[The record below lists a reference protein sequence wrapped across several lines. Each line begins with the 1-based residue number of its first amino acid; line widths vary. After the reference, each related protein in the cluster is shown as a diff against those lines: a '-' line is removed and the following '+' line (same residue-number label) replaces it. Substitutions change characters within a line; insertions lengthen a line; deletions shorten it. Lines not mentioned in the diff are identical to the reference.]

1 MDEIQIKYNDQFRD
15 FLKEFNLSEDFDFSV
30 DVPKEL
36 QKLIDSSIINSEHG
50 ITLEKLNNLHEITES
65 WETVSI
71 IEDFENHFHI
81 DSYTE
86 TNENKTIFALGIKTL
101 QLLSLR
107 FIKENFK
114 EIRFTYSFQTP
125 ELAEKQSK
133 LKGFHEKDD
142 EYYISD
148 RLSFHRRRQNETLMD
163 DLTEYHFE
171 AVMTIDI

>member
-1 MDEIQIKYNDQFRD
+1 MNEIQIKYNDQFRD
-15 FLKEFNLSEDFDFSV
+15 FLKEFDISEDLNFYV

-36 QKLIDSSIINSEHG
+36 QKLIDSSIIDSELG
-50 ITLEKLNNLHEITES
+50 ITLKKLNNLHEITES

-86 TNENKTIFALGIKTL
+86 TNENKTIFMLGIKTL
-101 QLLSLR
+101 QLLSLK
-107 FIKENFK
+107 FKKENFI

-125 ELAEKQSK
+125 ELAEKQSR
-133 LKGFHEKDD
+133 LNGFHEEDD
-142 EYYISD
+142 KYYISD
-148 RLSFHRRRQNETLMD
+148 KLSFHRRRLNETLMD
-163 DLTEYHFE
+163 DLTEFHFE